1 MVFIDN
7 GLLVLSNVNGQQI
20 DWVRKNTILFFKDIG
35 FLIDVETNLKIID
48 FLDIALDLNK
58 GTFKP
63 YKKPNDSLLYIKK
76 SSNHPL
82 QIMKQ
87 LLKIISN
94 RLSKNYS
101 NEEVFN
107 ESKIDYKNALNQS
120 GYYKLI

>member
-1 MVFIDN
+1 M
-7 GLLVLSNVNGQQI
+7 SNVNGQQI
-20 DWVRKNTILFFKDIG
+20 DWVRKNTIQIFKDIG

-48 FLDIALDLNK
+48 FLDIAFDLNK

-120 GYYKLI
+120 CYNKLI